1 MNNNILSLFF
11 TRAVSLKIWVDTG
24 LFEREKQ
31 IYEAHLEAGNLQ
43 IVYWLTYGSEDYKIA
58 DNLKKQGKLH
68 SSILICQMPKI
79 FNIPKLG
86 LWLYSF
92 FLPLIHRKALRNS
105 HCLKTNQMDGSW
117 SAVLAKWFYK
127 KPLIVRTGYTLSQ
140 LENQLK
146 RHSLIRRKIIELIE
160 KFSYKFANIAVV
172 ASQHNKKY
180 LIEKYNIEENKI
192 QVIGN
197 YIDTQKFFPDA
208 TIKKEPNKIIFVGRL
223 SVEKNLY
230 NLIDAITKTG
240 LILDIYGQG
249 PLKEELESYTIKKKA
264 KVNFM
269 GVTPNSELAQILNRY
284 QYYILPSL
292 YEGMPKTLLEAM
304 ACGLVC
310 IGTDVTGI
318 NEVIEDGVNGYLA
331 NSIDQNNLYKAI
343 ITATTITNTSLIQE
357 KTRQS
362 ILKTYSL
369 AVVVNKEKSIISNYD
384 CTDE

>member
-230 NLIDAITKTG
+230 NLIDAITKTD

-249 PLKEELESYTIKKKA
+249 PLREELESYTIKQKA

-269 GVTPNSELAQILNRY
+269 GVVTNSKLPQILNRY

-318 NEVIEDGVNGYLA
+318 NEVIEDGVDGYLA
-331 NSIDQNNLYKAI
+331 KGTNSSDICKTVIKTGLIIDKVTVTKNARQTILNN
-343 ITATTITNTSLIQE
+343 
-357 KTRQS
+357 
-362 ILKTYSL
+362 YSL
-369 AVVVNKEKSIISNYD
+369 NAILNKEK
-384 CTDE
+384 ELL